1 MIRSSLLAFVLLIGN
16 LSTGI
21 CQPAFVKDS
30 LDRYIE
36 EGMKDWNIPGLAIS
50 IVKDGRTVYAKG
62 FGFSDVRT
70 KAPVDTQT
78 LFIIASNTKLITGT
92 VLANL
97 QYQKKLSLD
106 DKVIKYQRDFR
117 LYDAGVTSQVTLRD
131 LLSHRLGLKT
141 FHGDLANWNTKY
153 SRADIIRNMRQLKP
167 VGVFRQDYGYSN
179 SAFVTAGEILP
190 LITGK
195 SWSDNVQSAI
205 LTPLSMTNTYPII
218 TGIDKRK
225 NVSKPYTD
233 AFTGV
238 LTEIPYDQ
246 IDNLGP
252 AGGTVSNVS
261 DMSKW
266 LLMQLDSGRHNGR
279 QVLPW
284 EVLKETRRINTII
297 QSEPHKFLPS
307 NFLGYGLGVVIS
319 DYAGKMVYR
328 HTGGVMG
335 FLTNTCFVPAEK
347 LGIVIMTN
355 NDNQNFYEML
365 RVQILDAY
373 LGVSYTN
380 RSKAALPAK
389 LTQLENHKA
398 ELAGYKDRVGKAR
411 PSLDIKLFEG
421 KYFNELDGAVTVQA
435 IDANNL
441 KVTFD
446 NHVNLSGRL
455 SYMDNNEW
463 LIVYDNIDYGFFK
476 TSFAINGGKVSSLSL
491 RVSDFVDFD
500 TYVYTK
506 KN

>member
-1 MIRSSLLAFVLLIGN
+1 MIRSSLLAFILLISVARGV
-16 LSTGI
+16 S
-21 CQPAFVKDS
+21 QPSFVRDS

-62 FGFSDVRT
+62 FGFSDIKT
-70 KAPVDTQT
+70 KASVDTQT

-106 DKVIKYQRDFR
+106 DKVTKYHRDFR
-117 LYDAGVTSQVTLRD
+117 LYDAGVSSQVTLRD

-153 SRADIIRNMRQLKP
+153 SRAEIIRNMRLLKP
-167 VGVFRQDYGYSN
+167 VGMFRQDYGYSN

-190 LITGK
+190 LVTGR
-195 SWSDNVQSAI
+195 SWSENVQSAI
-205 LTPLSMTNTYPII
+205 LKPLEMNNTYPVIA
-218 TGIDKRK
+218 GIEKRR

-261 DMSKW
+261 DMSRW
-266 LLMQLDSGRHNGR
+266 LLMQLDSGKYNGR

-284 EVLKETRRINTII
+284 DVLKETRRINTII
-297 QSEPHKFLPS
+297 SSEKNSFLPS
-307 NFLGYGLGVVIS
+307 NFTAYGLGVVIS
-319 DYAGKMVYR
+319 DFAGRMVYR

-335 FLTNTCFVPAEK
+335 FLTNTCFVPEEK

-373 LGVSYTN
+373 LGVPYTN
-380 RSKAALPAK
+380 RSKAVLPAK
-389 LTQLENHKA
+389 LKKLEEQKA
-398 ELAGYKDRVGKAR
+398 ELAGFKSRVGKSR
-411 PSLDIKLFEG
+411 LPGDVKQFEG
-421 KYFNELDGAVTVQA
+421 KYINELDGSIT
-435 IDANNL
+435 ITSLDANTL

-446 NHVNLSGRL
+446 NHVNLSGTL
-455 SYMDNNEW
+455 SYLNNNEW

-476 TSFAINGGKVSSLSL
+476 TTFAMNAGKVTSLSL
-491 RVSDFVDFD
+491 RVSDFVDYD
-500 TYVYTK
+500 NYTYTK